1 MGYGGHQLRLKC
13 AQVRHH
19 SPAGTFT
26 RVPGRCLRWSPTPP
40 GTPVIPC
47 FKDIIWYNIM
57 MSRPRYTHPAFG
69 RVVSWQVG
77 WKWGWKGGWGWD
89 ERENEMKDYL
99 TRTRG
104 RERKSRGKFG
114 KSKHQHQHTWPGAGK
129 PWKGKEKEK
138 RRPTDTE
145 QDHRRGE
152 RRKRLNQPNT
162 AKPTPT

>member
-1 MGYGGHQLRLKC
+1 MVATSCDLNAPRC
-13 AQVRHH
+13 ATTAQQVRLHGSRGGVFVDH
-19 SPAGTFT
+19 RP
-26 RVPGRCLRWSPTPP
+26 PP

-145 QDHRRGE
+145 QDQRRGE